1 MTDSLTIATATPLR
15 PLFRSLGTLTGVGEK
30 TQEHF
35 KRLLGS
41 RVIDLLFH
49 LPVSIIN
56 RQPINDLG
64 QVTDG
69 SVITLT
75 ITVGEHRPPA
85 RASRY
90 SKKPYLVQC
99 MHETG
104 EITVVFFRTF
114 PNQVQKLLPPGQKRI
129 ISGKVEWNH
138 NHFQMSHPDYVLPI
152 NAETRLQQNEP
163 VYPLTGGLTSKMLHK
178 SIREVLD
185 TMPHLAE
192 WLDPAFLAQKH
203 WPQWHE
209 ALYAIHHPQLERDTQ
224 PFAPARQRLAY
235 DELLAN
241 QLALQ
246 LTRKHVH
253 KTGGTSIQGDGRLR
267 EAAFGTLGFTLTKGQ
282 QEVISQIHADQAS
295 DQRMM
300 RLLQGDVGSGKTAV
314 ALFAMLNA
322 LEAGKQ
328 AALMAPTEIL
338 ARQHAAW
345 ISKVTAPLGLRVAL
359 LTGRIKGKE
368 RKDILEGLAQGEFHI
383 AIGTHALFQEQVQF
397 HDLGLVIIDEQHRF
411 GVEQRMALSEKGHKV
426 DTLLMTATPIPR
438 TLTMTQYGDMDV
450 SRLTDKPAGRQPI
463 DTRLISLA
471 KLDEML
477 TAVERAVEQG
487 EKLYW
492 ICPLIEES
500 EAIDLAAAQERFFML
515 HSLLGAKAGL
525 VHGRMAPEERDA
537 VMAAFR
543 DGEIRVLVATTVVEV
558 GVDVPDA
565 TIIIIEQAERFGL
578 SQLHQLRGRVGR
590 GSKASRCL
598 LLYNPEIGET
608 ARSRLKVMRDTEDG
622 FRIAEEDLILRGS
635 GDILGTKQSGLP
647 DFHFADLAAH
657 AELLATARKDAEY
670 ILHQDPTLASE
681 RGKALEVLLALFEY
695 QLTMKSL

>member
-1 MTDSLTIATATPLR
+1 MTDSLTTISPLR
-15 PLFRSLGTLTGVGEK
+15 SLFRSLGTLNGVGEK

-56 RQPINDLG
+56 RPPISDLRH
-64 QVTDG
+64 VVDG
-69 SVITLT
+69 SVITIT

-85 RASRY
+85 RVSRY

-104 EITVVFFRTF
+104 DITVVFFKTF

-129 ISGKVEWNH
+129 ISGKVEWSY
-138 NHFQMSHPDYVLPI
+138 NHFQMTHPDYILP
-152 NAETRLQQNEP
+152 ADAASRLQQNEP

-178 SIREVLD
+178 SIREILD
-185 TMPHLAE
+185 TMPHLSE
-192 WLDPAFLAQKH
+192 WLDPAFIAQKR
-203 WPQWHE
+203 WPAWHE
-209 ALYAIHHPQLERDTQ
+209 AFYAVHHPQLERDVQ
-224 PFAPARQRLAY
+224 VFAPARQRLAY

-246 LTRKHVH
+246 LTRERVH
-253 KTGGTSIQGDGRLR
+253 KTGGLSIKGDGSLR
-267 EAAFGTLGFTLTKGQ
+267 KTVLEHLGFTLTQGQ
-282 QEVISQIHADQAS
+282 QEVIKQINADQES
-295 DQRMM
+295 DLRMM

-314 ALFAMLNA
+314 ALFAILNA
-322 LEAGKQ
+322 IEAGKQ

-345 ISKVTAPLGLRVAL
+345 IGKVTAPLGLRVAL
-359 LTGRIKGKE
+359 LTGRVKAKE
-368 RKDILEGLAQGEFHI
+368 RREILEGLADGSIHI

-397 HDLGLVIIDEQHRF
+397 QDLGIVIIDEQHRF
-411 GVEQRMALSEKGHKV
+411 GVEQRMALSEKGQRV

-438 TLTMTQYGDMDV
+438 TLTMTMYGDMDV

-471 KLDEML
+471 KLDEMF
-477 TAVERAVEQG
+477 TAVERAVENG

-515 HSLLGAKAGL
+515 YSRLENKVGL
-525 VHGRMAPEERDA
+525 VHGKMPAEERDA

-543 DGEIRVLVATTVVEV
+543 DGEIKVLVATTVVEV

-622 FRIAEEDLILRGS
+622 FRIAEEDLAIRGS
-635 GDILGTKQSGLP
+635 GDILGTKQSGMP
-647 DFHFADLAAH
+647 VFHFADLAVH
-657 AELLATARKDAEY
+657 GELLATARKDAEY
-670 ILHQDPTLASE
+670 ILHQDPHLQSE
-681 RGKALEVLLALFEY
+681 RGKALMVLMEVFEY
-695 QLTMKSL
+695 QLARFKAL